1 MNAADWSIIVVIL
14 VSTVA
19 AASEGF
25 FHQAFG
31 IAGLI
36 VGYMLAAWQYA
47 RVAAWFA
54 PHVNSPWLADILG
67 FLVIFV
73 AVVIVAAISGRI
85 VRWAM
90 KEAGLSLIDRL
101 LGALLGLVKGSL
113 FVAIILM
120 GMTAFTPSSSWLKGS
135 ELAPYFLVVGRAAIW
150 LAPSGLRA
158 KFYEG
163 LDLVRHAHIPEPPAL
178 TPRPRQ

>member
-90 KEAGLSLIDRL
+90 KEAGLRLIDRL

-120 GMTAFTPSSSWLKGS
+120 GMTAFAPSSSWLEGS

-150 LAPSGLRA
+150 LAPSELRV

-163 LDLVRHAHIPEPPAL
+163 LDLVRHAHIPDPAVL
-178 TPRPRQ
+178 TPPPR

>member
-1 MNAADWSIIVVIL
+1 MNAADWAIVVVIL

-54 PHVNSPWLADILG
+54 PHVSSPWLADILG
-67 FLVIFV
+67 FLAIFV
-73 AVVIVAAISGRI
+73 TVVVIAGIAGRI

-90 KEAGLSLIDRL
+90 KEAGLRLIDRL
-101 LGALLGLVKGSL
+101 LGALLGVVKGSL

-120 GMTAFTPSSSWLKGS
+120 GMTAFAPSSSWLEGS

-150 LAPSGLRA
+150 LAPPELRA

-163 LDLVRHAHIPEPPAL
+163 LDLVRHAHIPDPAAL
-178 TPRPRQ
+178 TPGPR